1 MVDASCVIQEVVC
14 VMLDP
19 ERDVSMAATEIVENR
34 LVLWRSMLKSSRLE
48 LFMVPPGLV
57 SNTNVLVMFMV
68 QG

>member
-14 VMLDP
+14 VMSDP
-19 ERDVSMAATEIVENR
+19 ERDVSMAAMEIVENS
-34 LVLWRSMLKSSRLE
+34 LVLWRAMLKSSRLE
-48 LFMVPPGLV
+48 FLMVPTGLV

>member
-1 MVDASCVIQEVVC
+1 MMS
-14 VMLDP
+14 DP